1 MPAKNPGARAL
12 DSHVAR
18 TRATLGC
25 VTPEVLHY
33 IYHLYTPDGMDFL
46 AYHWH
51 PEVARREDPHLHVYV
66 ATPKVDLRRKHLPT
80 GYISPTTF
88 VRLLIEE
95 FGVEPLRPDWQ
106 IILQ

>member
-1 MPAKNPGARAL
+1 MR
-12 DSHVAR
+12 
-18 TRATLGC
+18 
-25 VTPEVLHY
+25 Y

-51 PEVARREDPHLHVYV
+51 PEVVGREDPHLHVYV
-66 ATPKVDLRRKHLPT
+66 ETPKVDLRRKHLPT

-95 FGVEPLRPDWQ
+95 FEVEPIRPDWQ
-106 IILQ
+106 TILR